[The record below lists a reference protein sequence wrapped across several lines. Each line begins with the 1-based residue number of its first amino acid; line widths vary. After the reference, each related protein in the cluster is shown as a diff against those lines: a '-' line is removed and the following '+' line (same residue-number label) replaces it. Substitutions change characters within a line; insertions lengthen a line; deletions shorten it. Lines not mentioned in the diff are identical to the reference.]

1 MFFCIPFMIHIPK
14 CVPML
19 GKGGHGT
26 WLKLLNLYNEPN
38 VLDHTKT
45 CFDEIKGTAY
55 TCSTTSSS

>member
-1 MFFCIPFMIHIPK
+1 MIHIPK